1 MTEPLT
7 AATDVV
13 VAAAAA
19 TFAVRIV
26 RATDDRAARLVAG
39 SLAAASFGA
48 LAGAAYHMARSS
60 AMWKLSAIPVGVASY
75 LFGMAIAFAYFS
87 SRGRRVAEIVLLIQ
101 LVVYAI
107 CVAFSDDFVIVIAD
121 YASVMV
127 AILVV
132 CLFHWSDS
140 AARWFAAGVAI
151 GVGAGMLLAPASG
164 EEIRG
169 SIGDK
174 VQDIGDRVRSRF
186 SLDSIAALNRKDRRW
201 RALSASR
208 AAFNLRAPL
217 RR

>member
-26 RATDDRAARLVAG
+26 RATADRAARLVAG
-39 SLAAASFGA
+39 SLAAAAFGA

-60 AMWKLSAIPVGVASY
+60 AMWKVSAIPVGVASY
-75 LFGMAIAFAYFS
+75 LFGLAIAFAYFS
-87 SRGRRVAEIVLLIQ
+87 VRGRRVAEIVLLVQ

-140 AARWFAAGVAI
+140 AVRWIAAGVAI
-151 GVGAGMLLAPASG
+151 SFVAAAAQISS
-164 EEIRG
+164 IR
-169 SIGDK
+169 IGPLNHN
-174 VQDIGDRVRSRF
+174 DI
-186 SLDSIAALNRKDRRW
+186 
-201 RALSASR
+201 
-208 AAFNLRAPL
+208 
-217 RR
+217 

>member
-19 TFAVRIV
+19 FFAVRIV
-26 RATDDRAARLVAG
+26 RATADRAARLVAG

-60 AMWKLSAIPVGVASY
+60 AMWKVSAIPVGIASY
-75 LFGMAIAFAYFS
+75 LFGLAIAFAYFS
-87 SRGRRVAEIVLLIQ
+87 SRGRRVAEIVLLVQ

-132 CLFHWSDS
+132 CLLHWSDS
-140 AARWFAAGVAI
+140 AAQWIAAGVAI
-151 GVGAGMLLAPASG
+151 SFVAASAQISPIQIGPLNHNDIYHVIELGGIYCWYRGGRKLTVRATLL
-164 EEIRG
+164 
-169 SIGDK
+169 
-174 VQDIGDRVRSRF
+174 
-186 SLDSIAALNRKDRRW
+186 
-201 RALSASR
+201 
-208 AAFNLRAPL
+208 
-217 RR
+217 

>member
-19 TFAVRIV
+19 TFAVRIFRV
-26 RATDDRAARLVAG
+26 TADRAARLVAG

-48 LAGAAYHMARSS
+48 LAGAGYHMARSS
-60 AMWKLSAIPVGVASY
+60 AMWKVSAIPVGVASY
-75 LFGMAIAFAYFS
+75 LFGLAIAFAYFS

-107 CVAFSDDFVIVIAD
+107 CVAFSDDFVIIIAD

-132 CLFHWSDS
+132 CLLHWSDS
-140 AARWFAAGVAI
+140 AGRWIAAGVAI
-151 GVGAGMLLAPASG
+151 SFVAAAAQISPIQIGPLNHNDIYHVIELGG
-164 EEIRG
+164 IYCWYRG
-169 SIGDK
+169 GRK
-174 VQDIGDRVRSRF
+174 LTVRATSH
-186 SLDSIAALNRKDRRW
+186 
-201 RALSASR
+201 
-208 AAFNLRAPL
+208 
-217 RR
+217 